1 MAWFLVSQIFSALIS
16 LIQIGHM
23 SESDKDLE
31 IMVLRYQLGIAER
44 KMKKPVRA
52 NRAER
57 MTLAVLAAKLK
68 KQTGRPAN
76 QFRQLIRLVQPETV
90 FRWHRDLVRRKW
102 AQKNTGNRGR
112 PRIDDGMEHLIVRLA
127 KENLRWGYY
136 RIEGELTK
144 LGFDVSLTTVRNV
157 LGRNGIIPAPVRY
170 GSIGW
175 KTMMKHYKEH
185 LLCCDFFVVESLFL
199 RTYYVFFFLEIGT
212 RRVHLAGVT
221 ANPNGQWVAQQAR
234 QYIWAIEEQEE
245 IFRCLIHDNDKKL
258 TDAFDDV
265 FQSKQIHVIHTPI
278 EAPNAN
284 SFAERWV
291 LSVRS
296 ECLDHVLILNERHLF
311 RVLQTYTEYYNTRR
325 PHQSLDQQ
333 SPIPYSQTPDTGA
346 VKKRQLLGG
355 ILNDYFRAPGNNDLS
370 PQLS

>member
-1 MAWFLVSQIFSALIS
+1 
-16 LIQIGHM
+16 
-23 SESDKDLE
+23 
-31 IMVLRYQLGIAER
+31 MVLRYQLGIAER
-44 KMKKPVRA
+44 KMQKPVRA

-57 MTLAVLAAKLK
+57 MTLAVLANRLK
-68 KQTGRPAN
+68 QQTGRPAN

-102 AQKNTGNRGR
+102 TQENKGKPGR
-112 PRIDDGMEHLIVRLA
+112 PRIDVQMEHLIVRLA

-144 LGFDVSLTTVRNV
+144 LGFDVSLTTIRNV
-157 LGRNGIIPAPVRY
+157 LGRNGIVPAPVRY

-175 KTMMKHYKEH
+175 KTLMKHYKQQ

-199 RTYYVFFFLEIGT
+199 RTYYCLFFIEIGS

-234 QYIWAIEEQEE
+234 RYIWSFEEREE
-245 IFRCLIHDNDKKL
+245 TFRCLIHDNDQKL
-258 TDAFDDV
+258 TAAFDDV
-265 FQSKQIHVIHTPI
+265 FQSKHIRVIHTPI

-291 LSVRS
+291 RSVRQ
-296 ECLDHVLILNERHLF
+296 ECLDHVLILSEGHLR
-311 RVLQTYTEYYNTRR
+311 RVLQTYIEYYNTCR
-325 PHQSLDQQ
+325 PHQSLEQQ
-333 SPIPYSQTPDTGA
+333 SPIPYPEPMKMGV
-346 VKKRQLLGG
+346 VKRHQLLGG
-355 ILNDYFRAPGNNDLS
+355 IINDYFRVPGNNAVAPYLS
-370 PQLS
+370 